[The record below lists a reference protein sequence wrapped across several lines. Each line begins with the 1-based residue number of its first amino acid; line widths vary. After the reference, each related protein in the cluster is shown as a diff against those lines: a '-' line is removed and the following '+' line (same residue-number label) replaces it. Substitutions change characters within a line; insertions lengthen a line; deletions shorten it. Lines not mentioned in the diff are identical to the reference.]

1 MIAAAFG
8 EVLNFPCSVKFRFI
22 GENSGELH
30 DNVRK
35 FFTEDLRIVPAE
47 IAPGRISKN
56 GRYLTL
62 NVTVEVSSEDM
73 MNTVYREGARVPL
86 VVHVL

>member
-8 EVLNFPCSVKFRFI
+8 EVLKFPCSVKFRFI
-22 GENSGELH
+22 GENSGDFH

-62 NVTVEVSSEDM
+62 NVTVEGSSEDM